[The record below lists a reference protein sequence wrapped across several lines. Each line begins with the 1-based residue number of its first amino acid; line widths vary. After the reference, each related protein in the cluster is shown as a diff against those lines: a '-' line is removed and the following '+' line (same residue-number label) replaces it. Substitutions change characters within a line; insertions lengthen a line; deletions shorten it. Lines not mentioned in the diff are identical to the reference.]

1 MTSHL
6 LLAHV
11 FNVVVKVNFSIK
23 AYVYYFSRRQS
34 IPGSTSINLDF
45 MTIAEIFYCLLNV
58 PELCTNA
65 YQGSH
70 TSFETNVSVKSHIF
84 LLQMAELNEIIS

>member
-6 LLAHV
+6 LLAHG
-11 FNVVVKVNFSIK
+11 FNVVVKTHLSIK

-34 IPGSTSINLDF
+34 IPGSTSTNLDS
-45 MTIAEIFYCLLNV
+45 MTIAEMFFCLLNV

-65 YQGSH
+65 CQGSH
-70 TSFETNVSVKSHIF
+70 TSFKTNVPVKSHIF
-84 LLQMAELNEIIS
+84 LPQMAEVYEITM